1 MDNKK
6 TLYWAI
12 GVVIVLL
19 VLFMFWGASRNKP
32 GNPQDPTSAQSG
44 SQAESGMSA
53 GSDSHAG
60 MNHGTAQESA
70 GNGAG
75 STGAG
80 TGTDSADPGYTRYME
95 EETAIMDRMM
105 RDMNLPE
112 ESGNAALDFIDGMIP
127 HHEAAVSMAESYLN
141 NGGDHAELKPLAEDI
156 ITAQKSEIAQM
167 KDMRKSIAD
176 SGKKDQEKADAYRA
190 EYERMMAGHHDG
202 HGMGHDGST
211 GGNGNA
217 GGSNNGNGS
226 AGGSNNGNGSADG
239 SNAGNSNST
248 GATHSIDAAFA
259 AGMIMHHQMAVDMA
273 KAILD
278 NTDEEDV
285 LSLSRQIIDTQEEE
299 ISLMEKVLQES

>member
-1 MDNKK
+1 
-6 TLYWAI
+6 
-12 GVVIVLL
+12 
-19 VLFMFWGASRNKP
+19 
-32 GNPQDPTSAQSG
+32 
-44 SQAESGMSA
+44 MSA
-53 GSDSHAG
+53 GTDSHAG
-60 MNHGTAQESA
+60 MNHGTTQESA
-70 GNGAG
+70 GGGTGN
-75 STGAG
+75 TGAG
-80 TGTDSADPGYTRYME
+80 TSTDSADPGYTRYME

-176 SGKKDQEKADAYRA
+176 SGKKDQEKADAYQA

-202 HGMGHDGST
+202 HGMGHDGS
-211 GGNGNA
+211 NA
-217 GGSNNGNGS
+217 GDSNR
-226 AGGSNNGNGSADG
+226 AG
-239 SNAGNSNST
+239 T
-248 GATHSIDAAFA
+248 PRSIDAAFA

-278 NTDEEDV
+278 NTDEEEV
-285 LSLSRQIIDTQEEE
+285 LALSRQIIDTQEEE

>member
-32 GNPQDPTSAQSG
+32 GNPQDSTSAQSG
-44 SQAESGMSA
+44 SQAESNMSA
-53 GSDSHAG
+53 ASDPHAG
-60 MNHGTAQESA
+60 MNHGTAQEST
-70 GNGAG
+70 GGGTG
-75 STGAG
+75 STDGGANS
-80 TGTDSADPGYTRYME
+80 DSTDPGYTRYME

-105 RDMNLPE
+105 RDMDLPE

-141 NGGDHAELKPLAEDI
+141 NGGNHPELKPLAEDI
-156 ITAQKSEIAQM
+156 ITAQKSEISQM

-211 GGNGNA
+211 G
-217 GGSNNGNGS
+217 
-226 AGGSNNGNGSADG
+226 
-239 SNAGNSNST
+239 T

-285 LSLSRQIIDTQEEE
+285 LALSRQIIDTQEEE

>member
-32 GNPQDPTSAQSG
+32 GNPQDSTSAQPG
-44 SQAESGMSA
+44 NQAESGMSA
-53 GSDSHAG
+53 GTDSHAG
-60 MNHGTAQESA
+60 MNHGTTQESA
-70 GNGAG
+70 GGGTGN
-75 STGAG
+75 TGAG
-80 TGTDSADPGYTRYME
+80 TSTDSADPGYTRYME

-141 NGGDHAELKPLAEDI
+141 NGGNHPELKPLAEDI

-226 AGGSNNGNGSADG
+226 ADG
-239 SNAGNSNST
+239 SNAGDSNRAGT
-248 GATHSIDAAFA
+248 PRSIDAAFA

>member
-202 HGMGHDGST
+202 HGMGHDNNT

-217 GGSNNGNGS
+217 GSSSVGGNNGGSS
-226 AGGSNNGNGSADG
+226 AGGNNGGNNGG
-239 SNAGNSNST
+239 NST
-248 GATHSIDAAFA
+248 GATRNIDAAFA

>member
-1 MDNKK
+1 MEVVMDNKK

-32 GNPQDPTSAQSG
+32 GNPQDSTSAQSG

-176 SGKKDQEKADAYRA
+176 SGKKNQEKADAYRA

-202 HGMGHDGST
+202 HGMGHDNNT

-217 GGSNNGNGS
+217 GSSSVGGNNGGSS
-226 AGGSNNGNGSADG
+226 AGG
-239 SNAGNSNST
+239 NST